1 MPEGVATVF
10 LGLTMALSPGMNNGD
25 SLLLY
30 EAVPLPKVASLKG
43 FLTARL
49 GTIRNGRISG

>member
-1 MPEGVATVF
+1 MPEGVATVS
-10 LGLTMALSPGMNNGD
+10 LGLTMALSPGIDSGD

-30 EAVPLPKVASLKG
+30 EAVPLPKVVSLKG

-49 GTIRNGRISG
+49 GTIRDRRI